1 MPQRMAAPAST
12 RRTYRRTK
20 AEQTE
25 LESLVVKVCLQLFD
39 QGGYEAI
46 SMRKLAG
53 EVGVAPMSLYRYFPT
68 KTHLMRHIW
77 NDVLQRACNQGLVE
91 ASRARRAH
99 TRLRGFLNGYL
110 QYWLENR
117 SHYWVVFAVRDDLSA
132 LQADTLAEALRPDPA
147 PARAAIA
154 ELIESSALPLALPSR
169 ERHELAEMVFQRL
182 LGFLLGVVG
191 LASVPWAEVAGL
203 KERVLDD
210 IEQQVRARVEARGQA
225 APAGQIAR
233 RA

>member
-1 MPQRMAAPAST
+1 MATPAST

-25 LESLVVKVCLQLFD
+25 LEGLVVKVCLQLFD

-77 NDVLQRACNQGLVE
+77 DDVLQRACHHGQLE
-91 ASRARRAH
+91 AARARRTH
-99 TRLRGFLNGYL
+99 TRLRGFLNGFL

-117 SHYWVVFAVRDDLSA
+117 SHYWVVFAIRDDLSA
-132 LQADTLAEALRPDPA
+132 LQADPLTEPLRPDPT
-147 PARAAIA
+147 PARMAIA

-169 ERHELAEMVFQRL
+169 ERHDLTEMVFQRL

-191 LASVPWAEVAGL
+191 LASVPWAEVASL

-210 IEQQVRARVEARGQA
+210 IEQQVRVRIEARAQSVPTGRQN
-225 APAGQIAR
+225 AR